1 MHNLNITHMWLYFS
15 MLFGNFVDTFGTK
28 FLIRCMLDHLQNLM
42 FPKKHARSFAAK
54 WLLSC
59 MLACLQESVSVAAKL
74 HVRLFASGS

>member
-1 MHNLNITHMWLYFS
+1 
-15 MLFGNFVDTFGTK
+15 MLFGNTVGTFGTK
-28 FLIRCMLDHLQNLM
+28 FLIWCMLDPLQM

-59 MLACLQESVSVAAKL
+59 MLACLQESGSAAAKL